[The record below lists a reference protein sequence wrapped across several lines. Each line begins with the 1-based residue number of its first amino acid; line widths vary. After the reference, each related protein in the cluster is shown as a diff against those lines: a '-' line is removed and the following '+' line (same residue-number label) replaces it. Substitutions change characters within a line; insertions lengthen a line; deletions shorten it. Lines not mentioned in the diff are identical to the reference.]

1 MSMNPFDYHSPKS
14 LPEAIALLDA
24 GDLNNR
30 RVRVMAGGQDLL
42 TEMKEHLVEPEAI
55 VNLKGIPGLDK
66 IAFDGKKGLTIGA
79 LVKISDIAELQ
90 PAQEY
95 FPALA
100 MAAGSVGSPQI
111 RHVGTLGGNLCQK
124 PRCWY
129 YRNEDIVC
137 LKKGGAIC
145 YAVAGEN
152 KYNAILGGGP
162 SYIVHPSD
170 TATAL
175 TALSASVTI
184 AGPKGTRTVPIEKFF
199 VLPKENAR
207 RENVLLP
214 NEILVSVT
222 VPMSA
227 MAARSVYL
235 KFREKSSMDWAMSA
249 CAVALSVS
257 GGKVKEARIVLGGV
271 APIPW
276 RVPNAEKLLLGKA
289 PDDATLHAVA
299 DAALAGAVKL
309 TQNAYKVP
317 LTKTLVRRAHR
328 RECHRRARCRRAR
341 RRPPSRQRR
350 ALHARAPR

>member
-1 MSMNPFDYHSPKS
+1 MNQFDYHTPKS
-14 LPEAIALLDA
+14 LPEAIALLDISDA
-24 GDLNNR
+24 NNR

-42 TEMKEHLVEPEAI
+42 TEMKEHLVEPESV

-66 IAFDGKKGLTIGA
+66 ISFDGKKGLTIGA
-79 LVKISDIAELQ
+79 LVKVSEVAEFQ

-111 RHVGTLGGNLCQK
+111 RHIGTMGGNLCQK

-137 LKKGGAIC
+137 LKKGGTIC
-145 YAVAGEN
+145 YAATGEN

-170 TATAL
+170 MATAL
-175 TALSASVTI
+175 VALNASVTI
-184 AGPKGTRTVPIEKFF
+184 AGPKGMRTVPIEKFF
-199 VLPKENAR
+199 VLPKENVR
-207 RENVLLP
+207 RENILKP
-214 NEILVSVT
+214 DEILVSVS
-222 VPMSA
+222 VPASPL
-227 MAARSVYL
+227 AARSIYL

-249 CAVALSVS
+249 CAIALSVS
-257 GGKVKEARIVLGGV
+257 NGKIKDARIVLGGV

-276 RVPNAEKLLLGKA
+276 RVPNAEKLLIGKA
-289 PDDATLHAVA
+289 PDDTTLHAVA

-309 TQNAYKVP
+309 AQNGYKVP
-317 LTKTLVRRAHR
+317 LTKTLVRRAIMVATA
-328 RECHRRARCRRAR
+328 EPFKMIEAV
-341 RRPPSRQRR
+341 
-350 ALHARAPR
+350 